1 MAALSFERIFE
12 PIRALLVSHFDEI
25 VRCQARRPLKMAAI
39 AVHSGCNSTFEDEIP
54 GMELDYFE
62 FGTRD
67 LSDDED
73 DGSDNEIWKW

>member
-25 VRCQARRPLKMAAI
+25 VRCQARRPLKLAAI
-39 AVHSGCNSTFEDEIP
+39 AVHSGSDTDSEFEDEIR
-54 GMELDYFE
+54 GVERDYFE

-67 LSDDED
+67 LSDD
-73 DGSDNEIWKW
+73 DGSDNEM